1 MNGAKGFVAVFGGML
16 LVMAILWF
24 LAWSVAP

>member
-16 LVMAILWF
+16 LIMVILWF
-24 LAWSVAP
+24 VSWSVAP